1 MNLYKSVDI
10 NNYLYSIE
18 LALIK
23 KTGAQRFPNDA
34 ELLDALKIKDVYNI
48 QSKNRLYFLN
58 RLENFNN
65 NEKVNIDENA
75 AITIEHIFPQN
86 PDIKWKTDVGSED
99 YNFIKNNY
107 LHTIA
112 NLTLSGNNGSLSNKS
127 FLEKRDL
134 ADKGYKSSRLWLNK
148 KLSSFEKWGRNEI
161 ESRFKEIADRFLQI
175 WKFPTIEKDNLIND
189 SEINIFDID
198 DATNKKIEYA
208 LFLGN
213 KIQERHMSK
222 IYTSIIS
229 QLIELE
235 PNIVLNP
242 SLARKINLVN
252 IKKENE
258 LRTPAKINDD
268 YCIETN
274 INNNEKLDR
283 IKFALEILKLEDELF
298 IKFSSNN
305 NDD

>member
-1 MNLYKSVDI
+1 MS
-10 NNYLYSIE
+10 
-18 LALIK
+18 
-23 KTGAQRFPNDA
+23 R
-34 ELLDALKIKDVYNI
+34 
-48 QSKNRLYFLN
+48 
-58 RLENFNN
+58 
-65 NEKVNIDENA
+65 
-75 AITIEHIFPQN
+75 IEHIF
-86 PDIKWKTDVGSED
+86 
-99 YNFIKNNY
+99 
-107 LHTIA
+107 
-112 NLTLSGNNGSLSNKS
+112 
-127 FLEKRDL
+127 
-134 ADKGYKSSRLWLNK
+134 
-148 KLSSFEKWGRNEI
+148 
-161 ESRFKEIADRFLQI
+161 
-175 WKFPTIEKDNLIND
+175 
-189 SEINIFDID
+189 EINIFDID

-222 IYTSIIS
+222 IYTSIII

-252 IKKENE
+252 IKRENE
-258 LRTPAKINDD
+258 LRAPAKINDD